1 MIIPFFKKIK
11 APALCRWLLALTALA
26 GAGVRVVVYLQN
38 RSFFLDEANLARNIA
53 ERNLGDLSQPLHYEQ
68 FAPLFFLWISKINA
82 LLLGNTEYALRLL
95 PLLAGLAA
103 IFIFY
108 QIAARLIP
116 SLPARWLAVWVF
128 AFHTGLLRYATE
140 CKQYGTD
147 VLAAVL
153 AIWLALGQGQRPFGW
168 REFLGWSLL
177 GLALIWF
184 SMPVVFVLSGV
195 GLYRLFL
202 YWRKKDRKSLA
213 LVAANI
219 ALWLAGFAVFFFTM
233 LKQDAESDYLRQYH
247 QPYFLPLLPLSA
259 EDWKQWGGLLHQLL
273 KSFSGHTAVVQAIG
287 FLGLLAAWMHWS
299 RRRPELLILLGAPL
313 LICLAV
319 SGLQYYSLISRLTL
333 FLVPILLLTSVY
345 GWHVLWEKAGPWFR
359 PVVAACLVLMAGGH
373 DTYRFFRQPFE
384 TDGLRQAL
392 AFVEARQQP
401 ADGLYLWKWAV
412 PGYDFYTRL
421 HEDPMSFEVAEIV
434 KSEQRFGEDLQR
446 LNDGAP
452 ALERVWLVYNHL
464 MSRSSLDEM
473 EQELAQFRRL
483 GSVEEAFRE
492 ANAAVWV
499 WVQNQE
505 SRASANTPAAGG

>member
-1 MIIPFFKKIK
+1 MVFPFLKKINT
-11 APALCRWLLALTALA
+11 PALCRWLLVLTALA
-26 GAGVRVVVYLQN
+26 GAGVRVAVYLQN

-53 ERNLGDLSQPLHYEQ
+53 ERSLGDLTQPLHYEQ
-68 FAPLFFLWISKINA
+68 FAPLVFLWLSKINA

-108 QIAARLIP
+108 KITTRLIP

-128 AFHTGLLRYATE
+128 AFHSGLLRYASE

-147 VLAAVL
+147 VFAALL
-153 AIWLALGQGQRPFGW
+153 AIWLALRQEQRPFGW
-168 REFLGWSLL
+168 RDFLGWSVL

-195 GLYRLFL
+195 GLYWLFL

-213 LVAANI
+213 LVAASI

-233 LKQDAESDYLRQYH
+233 LKNDAESDYLRQYH

-259 EDWKQWGGLLHQLL
+259 AEWKQWGGLLLQLI
-273 KSFSGHTAVVQAIG
+273 KSFSGHTAVAQAIG
-287 FLGLLAAWMHWS
+287 LLGLLAAWVHWA
-299 RRRPELLILLGAPL
+299 RRRPELAILLGIPL
-313 LICLAV
+313 LACLAV
-319 SGLQYYSLISRLTL
+319 SGLHYYSLISRLTL
-333 FLVPILLLTSVY
+333 FLVPFLLLTSAY
-345 GWHVLWEKAGPWFR
+345 GWHVIWEKAGPR
-359 PVVAACLVLMAGGH
+359 LKAVVAACLVLMASGH
-373 DTYRFFRQPFE
+373 DTYRYFRQPFE

-421 HEDPMSFEVAEIV
+421 HERPMSFEVAELV
-434 KSEQRFGEDLQR
+434 KSEQRFGEDLRQ
-446 LNDGAP
+446 LSDKSP
-452 ALERVWLVYNHL
+452 SLERVWLVYNHL

-483 GSVEEAFRE
+483 GSVEEVFRE
-492 ANAAVWV
+492 ANAAVFI

-505 SRASANTPAAGG
+505 SRASASTPAAGG

>member
-1 MIIPFFKKIK
+1 MVFPFFKKIN
-11 APALCRWLLALTALA
+11 APALGRWVLVLTALS
-26 GAGVRVVVYLQN
+26 GAGVRVAVYLQN

-53 ERNLGDLSQPLHYEQ
+53 ERSMGDLTQPLHYEQ
-68 FAPLFFLWISKINA
+68 FAPLVFLWFSKLNA

-103 IFIFY
+103 IFLFY

-128 AFHTGLLRYATE
+128 AFHSGLLRYATE

-147 VLAAVL
+147 VFAAL
-153 AIWLALGQGQRPFGW
+153 LALFFALRQGERPFGW
-168 REFLGWSLL
+168 KQAVGWSTL
-177 GLALIWF
+177 GVALIWF
-184 SMPVVFVLSGV
+184 SMPVVFVLSGL
-195 GLYRLFL
+195 GLYWLFL
-202 YWRKKDRKSLA
+202 FWRKKDRKSLGR
-213 LVAANI
+213 VAVSI
-219 ALWLAGFAVFFFTM
+219 AVWLAGFAVFFFTM

-259 EDWKQWGGLLHQLL
+259 VEWKQWGGLLFQLV
-273 KSFSGHTAVVQAIG
+273 KGFSGHTVVVQAIG
-287 FLGLLAAWMHWS
+287 LLGLLAAWVHWA
-299 RRRPELLILLGAPL
+299 RRRPELAILLGAPL
-313 LICLAV
+313 LACLAA
-319 SGLQYYSLISRLTL
+319 SGFHYYSLISRLTL
-333 FLVPILLLTSVY
+333 FLTPLLLLTSAY
-345 GWHVLWEKAGPWFR
+345 GWHVLWDKAEAWLK
-359 PVVAACLVLMAGGH
+359 PVVAACLILLASGH
-373 DTYRFFRQPFE
+373 DSYRYCRQPFE

-392 AFVEARQQP
+392 AYVEAHLQP
-401 ADGLYLWKWAV
+401 DDGVYLWKWAV

-421 HEDPMSFEVAEIV
+421 HEKPMSFELAGIV
-434 KSEQRFGEDLQR
+434 ESERR
-446 LNDGAP
+446 LSDGSP

-483 GSVEEAFRE
+483 GSVKEVFRE

-505 SRASANTPAAGG
+505 SRASASTPAAGG

>member
-1 MIIPFFKKIK
+1 MVFPFLKKVNT
-11 APALCRWLLALTALA
+11 PALGRWLLVLTALA
-26 GAGVRVVVYLQN
+26 GAGVRVAVYLQN

-53 ERNLGDLSQPLHYEQ
+53 ERGLGDLTQPLHYEQ
-68 FAPLFFLWISKINA
+68 FAPLVFLWVSKINA

-108 QIAARLIP
+108 KISTRLIP
-116 SLPARWLAVWVF
+116 TLPARWVAIWVF

-147 VLAAVL
+147 AFAAAL
-153 AIWLALGQGQRPFGW
+153 AIWLALEQGQRSFRLKQAAGW
-168 REFLGWSLL
+168 ALL

-195 GLYRLFL
+195 GLYWLFL

-213 LVAANI
+213 LVAASI

-259 EDWKQWGGLLHQLL
+259 AEWKQWGGLLLQLI
-273 KSFSGHTAVVQAIG
+273 KSFSGHTAVAQAIG
-287 FLGLLAAWMHWS
+287 FLGLLAAWVHWA
-299 RRRPELLILLGAPL
+299 RRRPELAILLGMPL
-313 LICLAV
+313 LTCLAV
-319 SGLQYYSLISRLTL
+319 SGLHYYSLISRLTL
-333 FLVPILLLTSVY
+333 FLVPILLLTSAY
-345 GWHVLWEKAGPWFR
+345 GWHVLWEKAGNWLK
-359 PVVAACLVLMAGGH
+359 PVVAACLVLMASSH

-384 TDGLRQAL
+384 TDGLRQVL
-392 AFVEARQQP
+392 AFVEVRQQP

-421 HEDPMSFEVAEIV
+421 HLEPMSFEVAELV
-434 KSEQRFGEDLQR
+434 KSEQRFSEDLRR
-446 LNDGAP
+446 LSDGTP
-452 ALERVWLVYNHL
+452 GLERVWLVYNHL

-483 GSVEEAFRE
+483 GSVEEVFRE
-492 ANAAVWV
+492 SNAAVWI
-499 WVQNQE
+499 WIQNQE
-505 SRASANTPAAGG
+505 SRASASTPAAGG

>member
-1 MIIPFFKKIK
+1 MVFPFLKKINT
-11 APALCRWLLALTALA
+11 PAVGRWFLVLTALA
-26 GAGVRVVVYLQN
+26 GAGVRVAVYLQN

-53 ERNLGDLSQPLHYEQ
+53 ERSLGDLTRQLHYEQ
-68 FAPLFFLWISKINA
+68 FAPLVFLWISKINA
-82 LLLGNTEYALRLL
+82 LLLGNTEYAMRFL
-95 PLLAGLAA
+95 PLLAGLAS

-108 QIAARLIP
+108 QITTRLIP
-116 SLPARWLAVWVF
+116 SLPARWGAIWIF

-147 VLAAVL
+147 VFAALLAL
-153 AIWLALGQGQRPFGW
+153 WLALRQEGRPFGW
-168 REFLGWSLL
+168 REFMGWSTL
-177 GLALIWF
+177 GFALIWF

-202 YWRKKDRKSLA
+202 YWRKKDRKSLV
-213 LVAANI
+213 LVAASI
-219 ALWLAGFAVFFFTM
+219 TLWLAGFAVFFFTM

-259 EDWKQWGGLLHQLL
+259 AEWKQWSGLLLQLV
-273 KSFSGHTAVVQAIG
+273 KSFSGHTAVAQAIG
-287 FLGLLAAWMHWS
+287 LLGLLVAWVHGA
-299 RRRPELLILLGAPL
+299 RRRPELAILLGVPL
-313 LICLAV
+313 LACLAV
-319 SGLQYYSLISRLTL
+319 SGFQYYSLISRLAL
-333 FLVPILLLTSVY
+333 FLVPILLLTSAY
-345 GWHVLWEKAGPWFR
+345 GWHVLWENGGPWLKA
-359 PVVAACLVLMAGGH
+359 VVAACLVLLAGGH
-373 DTYRFFRQPFE
+373 DSYRYFRQPYE

-421 HEDPMSFEVAEIV
+421 HEHPMSFEVAELV

-446 LNDGAP
+446 LSDEAP
-452 ALERVWLVYNHL
+452 TLQRVWLVYNHL

-473 EQELAQFRRL
+473 EQELAQFRQL
-483 GSVEEAFRE
+483 GEVEEVFRE
-492 ANAAVWV
+492 ANAAVFI
-499 WVQNQE
+499 WVQNQA

>member
-1 MIIPFFKKIK
+1 MVFPFLKKINT
-11 APALCRWLLALTALA
+11 PALGRWLLVLTALA
-26 GAGVRVVVYLQN
+26 GACVRVAVYVQN

-53 ERNLGDLSQPLHYEQ
+53 ERSLGELVQPLHYEQ
-68 FAPLFFLWISKINA
+68 FAPLVFLWISKINA
-82 LLLGNTEYALRLL
+82 LLLGNTEHALRLL
-95 PLLAGLAA
+95 PLLAGMAA
-103 IFIFY
+103 ILLFY

-116 SLPARWLAVWVF
+116 SLPARWLALWVF
-128 AFHTGLLRYATE
+128 SFHTGLLRYATE

-147 VLAAVL
+147 VFAAVL
-153 AIWLALGQGQRPFGW
+153 AIWLALGQGQRPFG
-168 REFLGWSLL
+168 LKQAAGWTFL

-184 SMPVVFVLSGV
+184 SMPVVFILSGV
-195 GLYRLFL
+195 GLYWLFIF
-202 YWRKKDRKSLA
+202 WRKKDRKSLA
-213 LVAANI
+213 LVAASI

-273 KSFSGHTAVVQAIG
+273 KSFSGHTAVAQAIG
-287 FLGLLAAWMHWS
+287 LLGLLAAWMHWS
-299 RRRPELLILLGAPL
+299 RRRPELVLLFGVPL
-313 LICLAV
+313 LTCLVA

-333 FLVPILLLTSVY
+333 FLVPILLLTSAF
-345 GWHVLWEKAGPWFR
+345 GWHVLWEKAGPR
-359 PVVAACLVLMAGGH
+359 LKAVVAACLVLMAGGH
-373 DTYRFFRQPFE
+373 DTYRFFRQPYE

-421 HEDPMSFEVAEIV
+421 HEHPMSFEVAELV

-446 LNDGAP
+446 LSDGTP
-452 ALERVWLVYNHL
+452 ALGRVWLVYNHL
-464 MSRSSLDEM
+464 MSSSSLGEM
-473 EQELAQFRRL
+473 EQELAQLWRL
-483 GSVEEAFRE
+483 GSVEEVFRE
-492 ANAAVWV
+492 ANAAVFI